1 MHELEVQ
8 AQKAAEFRLAAAN
21 EILWNEEFDGELSGS
36 HDWQGDAADA
46 VLPRENLAGPYC
58 GCDTCLVREVLDAAW
73 PYLYR
78 LAHDANTAVPYW
90 PVES

>member
-1 MHELEVQ
+1 MHELEVE
-8 AQKAAEFRLAAAN
+8 AQRAAEFRLAAAN
-21 EILWNEEFDGELSGS
+21 EFLWLEEEGEFAGI
-36 HDWQGDAADA
+36 HEEAKAMTD
-46 VLPRENLAGPYC
+46 LAGPYC

-78 LAHDANTAVPYW
+78 LAHDADTPVPYW